1 MSSTCWM
8 MTTTTMWRKRLTK
21 EQSESAT
28 PPSGPSLPSLR
39 PPTVSSTSGSSNA
52 PGSWTAGGGEGDQEP
67 ILIWGLIKH
76 CSVGR
81 FGTVF
86 SPMSVLLV
94 QVCWTTS
101 SQAEMFLAGV
111 LWAFYDVLLIF
122 AVLFA
127 LKSLENTAGQITSST
142 GKCTCPPQP
151 FLTGVAILVYFG
163 NNVLTEP

>member
-1 MSSTCWM
+1 
-8 MTTTTMWRKRLTK
+8 MWRRRLTK

-81 FGTVF
+81 FGTVIP
-86 SPMSVLLV
+86 PMSVLLL
-94 QVCWTTS
+94 QVCRTTS
-101 SQAEMFLAGV
+101 SQSEMFLAGV
-111 LWAFYDVLLIF
+111 LWAFYDVLQMF

-127 LKSLENTAGQITSST
+127 LNSLENTAGQITPST
-142 GKCTCPPQP
+142 DKCTHPRAPPQP
-151 FLTGVAILVYFG
+151 FLTGVVKLVYFG